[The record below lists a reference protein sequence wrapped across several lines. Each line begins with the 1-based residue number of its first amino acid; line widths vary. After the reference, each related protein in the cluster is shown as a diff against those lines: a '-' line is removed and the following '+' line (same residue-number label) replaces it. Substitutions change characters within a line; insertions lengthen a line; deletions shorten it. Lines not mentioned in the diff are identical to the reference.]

1 MSGPA
6 SVGPARRRRRR
17 LAAGLAALAAGAWLG
32 PGAGVARAVP
42 FCPQWAGFSPANF
55 PQQPHIDNAL
65 LPLVPG
71 AQRILDGRSNVNGQP
86 LAHRVT
92 FTVTN
97 LTKVIDGVRTVVVHD
112 VDYSSGQLA
121 ESELSFWAQDV
132 FGTVWNIGEYPEEY
146 ANGKMEGAPLT
157 WLAGVDGAVP
167 GIHAPWQTPPVGG
180 QRYNQGWSPTIQ
192 FLDCAQTIGVGL
204 TRCVP
209 AGCFDGI
216 VATDETSPLDPASGH
231 QRKYYAPGVGIVQI
245 GAINDPQGETLVLTS
260 ASQLDADALAAVDA
274 VSLEQDRRGKLSNP
288 VYQTAPPAE
297 LPASSPAD
305 AGPAPVP
312 TPMPSTPPKG
322 REPPVRL
329 SLKLFPGAGTVTR
342 SGRAVV
348 DVLCATP
355 MNAIVAHPGVC
366 RGRLD
371 VYLRGG
377 RTRIGTAR
385 FAVGGGNERMVRVP
399 LVARAVRALHRGA
412 RMPVIARA
420 RATGAN
426 GGSVA
431 AQTSLTLV
439 ANPSR

>member
-17 LAAGLAALAAGAWLG
+17 LAAGLAALAAGALLG

-192 FLDCAQTIGVGL
+192 FLGCAQTIGVGL

-274 VSLEQDRRGKLSNP
+274 VSLEQERRAHADRHRPVRGRRRQRAHGPRAARRAGGARPPPRRAHAGHRPRARDRRQRRVRGR
-288 VYQTAPPAE
+288 
-297 LPASSPAD
+297 AD
-305 AGPAPVP
+305 VAHA
-312 TPMPSTPPKG
+312 G
-322 REPPVRL
+322 REPLALTGASARRPAGDLARTHL
-329 SLKLFPGAGTVTR
+329 SAG
-342 SGRAVV
+342 
-348 DVLCATP
+348 
-355 MNAIVAHPGVC
+355 
-366 RGRLD
+366 GRLAPC
-371 VYLRGG
+371 LR
-377 RTRIGTAR
+377 
-385 FAVGGGNERMVRVP
+385 RVE
-399 LVARAVRALHRGA
+399 
-412 RMPVIARA
+412 I
-420 RATGAN
+420 
-426 GGSVA
+426 S
-431 AQTSLTLV
+431 
-439 ANPSR
+439 